1 MFTFCYKRNKG
12 FTLVEVLIALAI
24 SGLLMTAVYT
34 AFQSQQRSY
43 LAQDQVAEMQQNIRV
58 GLDIMVREIRMA
70 GFDPVGSADAGITTA
85 TVGRF
90 SFTQDINA
98 DNDGIDNDGDG
109 STDENDGSENFPN
122 GSLGDSNETVTY
134 GFSNS
139 DDSEPDGVVD
149 GGGVASLGRD
159 TGGGFQPVA
168 ENIQAIEFNYLDED
182 GNVTVALDDIR
193 SVQISILARA
203 QRPDRN
209 YSDTRAYPDN
219 GTTPGGVT
227 WGPFDDNFRR
237 RFQTITVKLR
247 NMGI

>member
-1 MFTFCYKRNKG
+1 MARGNLEMKTINSCRG

-24 SGLLMTAVYT
+24 SGLLMTAVYV

-43 LAQDQVAEMQQNIRV
+43 LAQEQVAEVQQNIRAGV
-58 GLDIMVREIRMA
+58 DFMVREIRMA
-70 GFDPVGSADAGITTA
+70 GYDPTGIGNDGIEEA

-90 SFTQDINA
+90 GFTSDSNA
-98 DNDGIDNDGDG
+98 DGDVEDTG
-109 STDENDGSENFPN
+109 ESI
-122 GSLGDSNETVTY
+122 TY
-134 GFSNS
+134 GFCNTF
-139 DDSEPDGVVD
+139 DSEPDGVVD

-193 SVQISILARA
+193 AVQISILARA

-209 YSDTRAYPDN
+209 YLDTRVYPDN